1 MKRRR
6 FKHILSITR
15 ITSAE
20 HPMSDTMAPNSP
32 STTRKPT
39 WTWRRK
45 RIVIALCL
53 IGGCVGGNWWLGQS
67 PKTVTVTVTV
77 LDDTT
82 QQPIPNVIVLLAHNP
97 MPAPPILPLWMRG
110 LYPFSQSE
118 QATTDAAGQATFQ
131 CPDLKDLDARMRYQ
145 MPVVLPPQKPTT
157 ALITFSKALTIT
169 KVQGTIF
176 HSDQIVIWLGIP
188 TAPTAPPI
196 PLPPGAAN
204 LPESEEQVPPQS
216 ELEH

>member
-1 MKRRR
+1 MTAATVSPLSSVDRQSGWSGRRR
-6 FKHILSITR
+6 
-15 ITSAE
+15 
-20 HPMSDTMAPNSP
+20 
-32 STTRKPT
+32 
-39 WTWRRK
+39 

-67 PKTVTVTVTV
+67 PRTATVTVTV

-82 QQPIPNVIVLLAHNP
+82 QQPIPNVIVVLDRNP
-97 MPAPPILPLWMRG
+97 MQAPPFLPVWMRM

-118 QATTDAAGQATFQ
+118 QAITDAAGQATFQ
-131 CPDLKDLDARMRYQ
+131 CPDFKDLDARMHYQ
-145 MPVVLPPQKPTT
+145 MPCVLPPKKVTT
-157 ALITFSKALTIT
+157 AVITVSKALTIT

>member
-1 MKRRR
+1 MTAATVSP
-6 FKHILSITR
+6 LSSVDR
-15 ITSAE
+15 QSGW
-20 HPMSDTMAPNSP
+20 S
-32 STTRKPT
+32 
-39 WTWRRK
+39 WRRK

-67 PKTVTVTVTV
+67 PKTATVTVTV

-82 QQPIPNVIVLLAHNP
+82 QQPIPNVIVLLARNP
-97 MPAPPILPLWMRG
+97 MQAPRFLPLWMRG

-131 CPDLKDLDARMRYQ
+131 CPDLKDLNARMRYQ
-145 MPVVLPPQKPTT
+145 MPFVLPPQKPTP
-157 ALITFSKALTIT
+157 ALSPLMIT
-169 KVQGTIF
+169 KIHGTIF

-188 TAPTAPPI
+188 TAPTALPI

-204 LPESEEQVPPQS
+204 LPQAKVQVPPQGES
-216 ELEH
+216 ER

>member
-1 MKRRR
+1 MTEVTVSPLSSVDRQSGWSWRRR
-6 FKHILSITR
+6 
-15 ITSAE
+15 
-20 HPMSDTMAPNSP
+20 
-32 STTRKPT
+32 
-39 WTWRRK
+39 

-67 PKTVTVTVTV
+67 PRTATVTVTV

-82 QQPIPNVIVLLAHNP
+82 QQPIPNVIVLLARNP
-97 MPAPPILPLWMRG
+97 MQAPPFLPVWMRM

-131 CPDLKDLDARMRYQ
+131 CPDLKDLDARMHYQ
-145 MPVVLPPQKPTT
+145 MPCVLPPQKPTT
-157 ALITFSKALTIT
+157 ALITPLTIT
-169 KVQGTIF
+169 KVHDTIF

>member
-1 MKRRR
+1 MTAATVSP
-6 FKHILSITR
+6 LSSVDR
-15 ITSAE
+15 QSGW
-20 HPMSDTMAPNSP
+20 S
-32 STTRKPT
+32 
-39 WTWRRK
+39 WRRK
-45 RIVIALCL
+45 RIVIAICL

-67 PKTVTVTVTV
+67 PKTATVTVTV

-82 QQPIPNVIVLLAHNP
+82 QQPIPNVIVLLARNP
-97 MPAPPILPLWMRG
+97 MQAPRFLPLWMRG

-118 QATTDAAGQATFQ
+118 QAITDAAGQATFQ
-131 CPDLKDLDARMRYQ
+131 CPDLKDLNARMRYQ
-145 MPVVLPPQKPTT
+145 MPCVLPPQKPTT
-157 ALITFSKALTIT
+157 ALITVSKALTIT

-188 TAPTAPPI
+188 TAPTALPI